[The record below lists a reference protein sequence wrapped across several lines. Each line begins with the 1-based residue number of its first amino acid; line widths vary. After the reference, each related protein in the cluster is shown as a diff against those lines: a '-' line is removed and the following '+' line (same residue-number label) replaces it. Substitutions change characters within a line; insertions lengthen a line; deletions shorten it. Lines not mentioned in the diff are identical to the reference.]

1 MKDTTQLD
9 GLAKGIYQDAKFL
22 RLLGCLFLAVA
33 LTALVFL
40 WRYDNLIW
48 NGITTFL
55 VCLACVGAV
64 ICAIGDRLIRR
75 IKKHTGVDVPH
86 I

>member
-1 MKDTTQLD
+1 MKQTSQLD

-22 RLLGCLFLAVA
+22 RLLGCLLLAVA
-33 LTALVFL
+33 FTALAVS
-40 WRYDNLIW
+40 WRFDSLVW
-48 NGITTFL
+48 NGTTAFL

-64 ICAIGDRLIRR
+64 ICTIGDRLIRR